1 LSSFFSKQPDRH
13 EKDNCKNFEEAP
25 APHDITKD
33 LGRLRVR
40 CAYAP
45 NGCQVV
51 SPYYDLEEH
60 ELQCEFE
67 MFPCQVCQLP
77 LSKRPP
83 IVEHTLRVCFEEMM
97 RKNPAPMQQ
106 QFMQLLNATEKTEA
120 ENRLL
125 RSMIDE
131 VKVQLNTL
139 DSACIKKNVA
149 NK

>member
-1 LSSFFSKQPDRH
+1 MS
-13 EKDNCKNFEEAP
+13 
-25 APHDITKD
+25 ITFI
-33 LGRLRVR
+33 
-40 CAYAP
+40 
-45 NGCQVV
+45 
-51 SPYYDLEEH
+51 ETTT
-60 ELQCEFE
+60 
-67 MFPCQVCQLP
+67 
-77 LSKRPP
+77 